1 MVGATATDERGRS
14 YNHSSEERFLVTIDD
29 RFSIEIGCRQRTM

>member
-14 YNHSSEERFLVTIDD
+14 YNHSSEERLLVTVDD
-29 RFSIEIGCRQRTM
+29 HLKA

>member
-14 YNHSSEERFLVTIDD
+14 YNHSSGEWFLVTVDD
-29 RFSIEIGCRQRTM
+29 RFRVEFGQRRGTM

>member
-14 YNHSSEERFLVTIDD
+14 YNHSSEERFLVTVDD
-29 RFSIEIGCRQRTM
+29 RFSGEFEDRQRTM

>member
-14 YNHSSEERFLVTIDD
+14 YNHCSEQRLLVTVDD
-29 RFSIEIGCRQRTM
+29 RSMRLNSIFPGAM

>member
-14 YNHSSEERFLVTIDD
+14 YNHSSEERFFVTIDD
-29 RFSIEIGCRQRTM
+29 RFNIEIGCRQQTM

>member
-14 YNHSSEERFLVTIDD
+14 YNHSSEERFLVTVDD
-29 RFSIEIGCRQRTM
+29 QLKAKNDLHRGTM